1 MALRS
6 ALLAAALFAGLSG
19 PAAWAT
25 TTLTPAAAQRA
36 AETLL
41 KALSQRNSQVIYE
54 QLAPELRQ
62 ATTADKVN
70 LRLQNQE
77 KILGSKVLEVV
88 SGIDDSTVDAELTT
102 PSGVRKITLVF
113 DERGRLLAW
122 EWERTNTPIRQI
134 ATSFVRAMS
143 RGEVVSARSLLSLDL
158 QEQISAQEL
167 TNRWQNLEKRTDS
180 FVQIRGS
187 LLASEGGDQ
196 QLVLVTTQ
204 FSRLTDNLFV
214 ILDSAGH
221 IIGIDFPTTPPR

>member
-1 MALRS
+1 MAFRS

-19 PAAWAT
+19 PAALAT
-25 TTLTPAAAQRA
+25 TTLSPAAAQRA

-41 KALSQRNSQVIYE
+41 QSLSQKNSQAVYE

-62 ATTADKVN
+62 STSAAKVN
-70 LRLQNQE
+70 QRLQSQE
-77 KILGSKVLEVV
+77 RILGSKVLEVV
-88 SGIDDSTVDAELTT
+88 SGVDDSTVDAEVTT
-102 PSGVRKITLVF
+102 PSGVRKLTLVV

-122 EWERTNTPIRQI
+122 EWERSDTPIRQI
-134 ATSFVRAMS
+134 AGSFVRAMS
-143 RGEVVSARSLLSLDL
+143 RGEVVSARSMLSLDL
-158 QEQISAQEL
+158 QQQISAQEL
-167 TNRWQNLEKRTDS
+167 TNRWQNLEKRTGA
-180 FVQIRGS
+180 FQRVRGT
-187 LLASEGGDQ
+187 LVASQGGDQ